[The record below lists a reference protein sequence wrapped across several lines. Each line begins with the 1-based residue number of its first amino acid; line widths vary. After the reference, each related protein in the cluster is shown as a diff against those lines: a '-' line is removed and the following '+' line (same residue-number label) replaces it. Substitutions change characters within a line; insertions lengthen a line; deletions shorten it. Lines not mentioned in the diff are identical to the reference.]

1 MRNNL
6 YLKIFFK
13 LFIQR
18 SSGVLDNGIREGSDI
33 IFKFK
38 YYQQSAIIVKSSLS
52 PEIREKSLND
62 NVSTQNA
69 P

>member
-38 YYQQSAIIVKSSLS
+38 YYQQSAIIVKSGNKRSK
-52 PEIREKSLND
+52 P
-62 NVSTQNA
+62 
-69 P
+69 